1 MVGAPGESVDFKV
14 GALDQS
20 GNWQAAVWSLAES
33 EEDKNTSSG
42 DEVQKRFFA
51 LPAGGNNHTYE
62 IAPLDISKY
71 ENCSSGLKRS
81 LNFSLVQVLA
91 GDIVR
96 CFNGH
101 LMHTL

>member
-1 MVGAPGESVDFKV
+1 MDFKV

-33 EEDKNTSSG
+33 EEDKKNTSSG
-42 DEVQKRFFA
+42 DEAQKRFFA
-51 LPAGGNNHTYE
+51 LPAGGNNHMYE
-62 IAPLDISKY
+62 IAPLDVSEY

-91 GDIVR
+91 GDIVSYCNR
-96 CFNGH
+96 HVEC
-101 LMHTL
+101 TLFEVNA